1 MFDPLFILLFILY
14 LIIQFYSVFS
24 FYNIILCCFTRGK
37 KNHCNAEFFA
47 RINTIVSR
55 YILLS
60 FFIYTHE
67 FAHSEK
73 HVFHSQLIRDSQEN
87 IANGLTVFNPLL
99 VGAVSSS
106 LIPNV
111 YGPFDS
117 FSILLMIL
125 ATIFRQV

>member
-1 MFDPLFILLFILY
+1 MLLFILH
-14 LIIQFYSVFS
+14 LVIQFYFVFS
-24 FYNIILCCFTRGK
+24 FYNIIPCRFTRGK

-47 RINTIVSR
+47 RINTITSR
-55 YILLS
+55 YILPS

-73 HVFHSQLIRDSQEN
+73 HTFHSQLIRDSQEN

-117 FSILLMIL
+117 FSILSTIL
-125 ATIFRQV
+125 GTIFRQVSI